1 MGKKPENK
9 KAALKK
15 LKRKAS
21 IRKSPVRSKKAAIRD
36 LQSENANLHNR
47 LKEAEETLEA
57 IRSGDVDALVVS
69 GPHGESVYTLK
80 SAESPYR
87 VLIESMN
94 EGAANVSS
102 EGLVL
107 YCNGRIA
114 HLLGPSFQS
123 IIGMYLRDFVAPAD
137 RSVCDALVKK
147 GLRRS
152 VSAELTLMTDHGP
165 LLVNCSCRPLRED
178 NVISVAVVITDL
190 SGRVKAEQALRK
202 ANEELERRVKART
215 AELEAANERLR
226 SYARYLTDREEE
238 IKRKLSA
245 DLHDSLGQNL
255 TFLSINFA
263 MIKDGLPPDVQERHR
278 ARFDEVNDV
287 IEDTGRAVRR
297 IMSDIRPPV
306 LDDYG
311 LPAALRWQCS
321 LFSKRTGIKV
331 IMRINPSLR
340 VPPEFQPPLYR
351 IAQEALTN
359 ITKHARASRATVG
372 LGAAKGRIRLTI
384 SDNGRGF
391 KTPGGQI
398 GKAESGWGLSI
409 MRERAE
415 AIGGSFDLDSA
426 PGKGTRIIVEIP
438 RGRG

>member
-1 MGKKPENK
+1 
-9 KAALKK
+9 L
-15 LKRKAS
+15 
-21 IRKSPVRSKKAAIRD
+21 
-36 LQSENANLHNR
+36 
-47 LKEAEETLEA
+47 
-57 IRSGDVDALVVS
+57 
-69 GPHGESVYTLK
+69 
-80 SAESPYR
+80 
-87 VLIESMN
+87 
-94 EGAANVSS
+94 
-102 EGLVL
+102 
-107 YCNGRIA
+107 
-114 HLLGPSFQS
+114 
-123 IIGMYLRDFVAPAD
+123 
-137 RSVCDALVKK
+137 KK

-152 VSAELTLMTDHGP
+152 VSAELTLLTDHGP
-165 LLVNCSCRPLRED
+165 LLVNCSCRPLRQD

-190 SGRVKAEQALRK
+190 SGRIKAEQALLK

-215 AELEAANERLR
+215 AELEAANGRLR
-226 SYARYLTDREEE
+226 SYARYLIDREEE

-245 DLHDSLGQNL
+245 DLHDALGQNL

-263 MIKDGLPPDVQERHR
+263 MIKDGLPPDVQDRHR

-311 LPAALRWQCS
+311 LHAALRWQCS

-340 VPPEFQPPLYR
+340 VPPEFQPPLYH

-372 LGAAKGRIRLTI
+372 LGAAKGRIKLTI

-391 KTPGGQI
+391 KTPRGQI
-398 GKAESGWGLSI
+398 GKAESGWGLTI

-438 RGRG
+438 GGRG

>member
-1 MGKKPENK
+1 MEI
-9 KAALKK
+9 A
-15 LKRKAS
+15 
-21 IRKSPVRSKKAAIRD
+21 D
-36 LQSENANLHNR
+36 LRNR
-47 LKEAEETLEA
+47 LREAEETLQA
-57 IRSGDVDALVVS
+57 IRSGAVDALVVS
-69 GPHGESVYTLK
+69 GPQGERVFTLT

-87 VLIESMN
+87 VLVESMN

-102 EGLVL
+102 KGLVL
-107 YCNGRIA
+107 YCNDRLA
-114 HLLGPSFQS
+114 SLLGRLINN
-123 IIGMYLRDFVAPAD
+123 IIGRPLCDFVAPED

-152 VSAELTLMTDHGP
+152 VSAELALMADHGP
-165 LLVNCSCRPLRED
+165 LPVNCSCRPLRQD

-190 SGRVKAEQALRK
+190 SGRIKVEQVLRK
-202 ANEELERRVKART
+202 ANEELEQRVKART
-215 AELEAANERLR
+215 AELEAANGRLH
-226 SYARYLTDREEE
+226 SYARYIIDREEE

-245 DLHDSLGQNL
+245 DLHDALGQNL

-263 MIKDGLPPDVQERHR
+263 MLKDGLPPDVQERHR
-278 ARFDEVNDV
+278 ARFDEVNNV

-340 VPPEFQPPLYR
+340 VPPEFQPSLYR

-359 ITKHARASRATVG
+359 VTKHARASRATIG
-372 LGAAKGRIRLTI
+372 LGAAKGRIKLTI

-391 KTPGGQI
+391 KTPRGQI

>member
-1 MGKKPENK
+1 
-9 KAALKK
+9 
-15 LKRKAS
+15 
-21 IRKSPVRSKKAAIRD
+21 
-36 LQSENANLHNR
+36 
-47 LKEAEETLEA
+47 
-57 IRSGDVDALVVS
+57 
-69 GPHGESVYTLK
+69 
-80 SAESPYR
+80 
-87 VLIESMN
+87 MN

-102 EGLVL
+102 KGLVL
-107 YCNGRIA
+107 YCNDRVSR
-114 HLLGPSFQS
+114 LLGLPFQK
-123 IIGMYLRDFVAPAD
+123 IIGRHFCDFVARED

-152 VSAELTLMTDHGP
+152 VSAELTLMTGHGP
-165 LLVNCSCRPLRED
+165 LLVNCSCRPQRQD
-178 NVISVAVVITDL
+178 NIISVAVVITDL
-190 SGRVKAEQALRK
+190 SGRIKAEQALRN
-202 ANEELERRVKART
+202 ANEELDRRVRERT
-215 AELEAANERLR
+215 VELEEANTMLRGFARRLIE
-226 SYARYLTDREEE
+226 SEEE
-238 IKRKLSA
+238 IRKQLSA
-245 DLHDSLGQNL
+245 DLHDALGQNL

-263 MIKDGLPPDVQERHR
+263 MLKDGLPPDVQEKHR
-278 ARFDEVNDV
+278 ARFDEVNGV

-372 LGAAKGRIRLTI
+372 LRAAKGRIKLTI

-391 KTPGGQI
+391 KNPRGQI
-398 GKAESGWGLSI
+398 GKAESGWGLTI

-415 AIGGSFDLDSA
+415 AAGGSFALASS